1 MNQLLLIGRLTKEP
15 ELLNSQGATSYLR
28 NSIAIKKTQKNENG
42 DYDTDFYNFVAFGKT
57 AEYLTQYCPK
67 GTLILLK
74 GHLSVGKITTEKGN
88 IQTNDI
94 ICDNIEILSKP
105 QNQQTAQVETPTSI
119 INEYNKFQNEE
130 QKKLWDSI
138 GVKDD
143 IDSSDLPF

>member
-1 MNQLLLIGRLTKEP
+1 MNQLLLIGRLTKES

-42 DYDTDFYNFVAFGKT
+42 EYDTDFYNFVAFGKT

-94 ICDNIEILSKP
+94 ICDNVEILSKP
-105 QNQQTAQVETPTSI
+105 QNQQTAPSYSFP
-119 INEYNKFQNEE
+119 EYKPHFESEE
-130 QKKLWDSI
+130 QKQVFDNI
-138 GVKDD
+138 GIKND
-143 IDSSDLPF
+143 ISADDLPF

>member
-1 MNQLLLIGRLTKEP
+1 MNQLLLIGRLTKES

-42 DYDTDFYNFVAFGKT
+42 EYDTDFYNFVAFGKT

-105 QNQQTAQVETPTSI
+105 QNQQIAQVETPTSI